1 MKIQLWIAR
10 REPYW
15 QRLDFLL
22 KKIEKKGIKSLKAS
36 EIQELSALYR
46 SVSAD
51 LARAKTFKVG
61 TILIEDLH
69 KLTTRAYS
77 QVYQA
82 PRGQDWGGIWR
93 FYRWGFPETV
103 QKTWPYTTIA
113 TLTFI
118 VGGLI
123 AWWYAW
129 SDPNFIAMVAPPEL
143 ITKVRD
149 DQELWMGSIIGV
161 EPLASSGIMINN
173 MSVSFRVVSVGIVA
187 GILTLFILFY
197 NGLLIGTIATLVGQN
212 NLAYPFWAFVFPH
225 GSLELPAIFLSG
237 GAGLLIARAL
247 LFPGQYKR
255 ADALKIYGL
264 QAAQLVFGIV
274 PLLFIAGIIE
284 GFFSPNP
291 SVPDPLKYVAGLLLF
306 ILLIQ
311 YCSLSKGTSSSSITP
326 Q

>member
-173 MSVSFRVVSVGIVA
+173 MSVSFRVVSGGIVA

-212 NLAYPFWAFVFPH
+212 NLAYPFWA
-225 GSLELPAIFLSG
+225 LSG
-237 GAGLLIARAL
+237 GAGVLIARAL

>member
-1 MKIQLWIAR
+1 MKIQRWIAR
-10 REPYW
+10 REPSW

-22 KKIEKKGIKSLKAS
+22 KKIEKKGIKSLNAA
-36 EIQELSALYR
+36 EIQELSGLYR

-51 LARAKTFKVG
+51 LARAKTFQVG
-61 TILIEDLH
+61 TILIQDLH
-69 KLTTRAYS
+69 QLTTRAYS
-77 QVYQA
+77 QIYQG
-82 PRGQDWGGIWR
+82 PRSQDWGAIWR

-103 QKTWPYTTIA
+103 RKTWECTAIA
-113 TLTFI
+113 TLTFLL
-118 VGGLI
+118 GGLI

-129 SDPNFIAMVAPPEL
+129 SDPAFIPSVVPPEL

-149 DQELWMGSIIGV
+149 DQELWMGSIIGM

-173 MSVSFRVVSVGIVA
+173 MSVSFRIIGGGIIA
-187 GILTLFILFY
+187 GIFTLFILFY
-197 NGLLIGTIATLVGQN
+197 NGLLIGSIATLVGQN

-237 GAGLLIARAL
+237 GAGLLIAKAL
-247 LFPGQYKR
+247 LFPGNYTR
-255 ADALKIYGL
+255 PDAFKIYGL

-291 SVPDPLKYVAGLLLF
+291 SVPDPLKYVVGLFLF
-306 ILLIQ
+306 IVLIQ
-311 YCSLSKGTSSSSITP
+311 YCTVRKQHP
-326 Q
+326 

>member
-1 MKIQLWIAR
+1 MKIQRWIAR
-10 REPYW
+10 REPHW

-22 KKIEKKGIKSLKAS
+22 KKIEKKGIKSLKAP
-36 EIQELSALYR
+36 EIQELSGLYR

-51 LARAKTFKVG
+51 LARAKSFQVG
-61 TILIEDLH
+61 TILIQDLH
-69 KLTTRAYS
+69 HLTTRAYS
-77 QVYQA
+77 QIYQG
-82 PRGQDWGGIWR
+82 PRTQNWGGIWK

-103 QKTWPYTTIA
+103 QKTWQYTAIA
-113 TLTFI
+113 TLTFLL
-118 VGGLI
+118 GGLI
-123 AWWYAW
+123 AWWYCW
-129 SDPNFIAMVAPPEL
+129 SDPNFIALVVPSEL

-149 DQELWMGSIIGV
+149 DQELWMGSIIGM

-173 MSVSFRVVSVGIVA
+173 MSVSFRVIGGGIIA

-197 NGLLIGTIATLVGQN
+197 NGLLIGSIATLVGQN

-237 GAGLLIARAL
+237 GAGLLIAKGL
-247 LFPGQYKR
+247 LFPGKYNR
-255 ADALKIYGL
+255 SDALKIYGL
-264 QAAQLVFGIV
+264 QAAKLVFGIV

-291 SVPDPLKYVAGLLLF
+291 SVPDSLKYVVGLLLF

-311 YCSLSKGTSSSSITP
+311 YCTISK
-326 Q
+326 QHKKQV

>member
-1 MKIQLWIAR
+1 MKIQRWIAR
-10 REPYW
+10 REPAW

-22 KKIEKKGIKSLKAS
+22 KKIEKKGIKSLNAS

-51 LARAKTFKVG
+51 LARAKTFEVG
-61 TILIEDLH
+61 NTLTQDLH
-69 KLTTRAYS
+69 QLTTRAYS
-77 QVYQA
+77 QIYQG
-82 PRGQDWGGIWR
+82 PRGQDWGAIWR

-103 QKTWPYTTIA
+103 QQTWPCTAIA
-113 TLTFI
+113 TFTFLL
-118 VGGLI
+118 GGLI

-129 SDPNFIAMVAPPEL
+129 SDPAFIPSVVPPEL

-149 DQELWMGSIIGV
+149 EQELWMGSIIGI

-173 MSVSFRVVSVGIVA
+173 MSVSFRIIGGGIIA
-187 GILTLFILFY
+187 GIFTLFILFY
-197 NGLLIGTIATLVGQN
+197 NGLLIGSIATLVGQN

-237 GAGLLIARAL
+237 GAGLLIAKAL
-247 LFPGQYKR
+247 LFPGNYTR
-255 ADALKIYGL
+255 VDAFKIYGL
-264 QAAQLVFGIV
+264 QAAQLVFGVV

-291 SVPDPLKYVAGLLLF
+291 SVPDPLKYVVGLLLF
-306 ILLIQ
+306 IVLIQ
-311 YCSLSKGTSSSSITP
+311 YCSVRK
-326 Q
+326 QHQ

>member
-1 MKIQLWIAR
+1 MNLQRWIAR
-10 REPYW
+10 REPFW
-15 QRLDFLL
+15 QRLDSLL

-51 LARAKTFKVG
+51 FARAKTFNLG
-61 TILIEDLH
+61 TTLIQDLH
-69 KLTTRAYS
+69 QLTTRAYS
-77 QVYQA
+77 QIYQG

-103 QKTWPYTTIA
+103 QKTWIYTAIA
-113 TLTFI
+113 TFTFCL
-118 VGGLI
+118 GGLI
-123 AWWYAW
+123 AWWYSW
-129 SDPNFIAMVAPPEL
+129 SDPTFISLVVPPEL

-149 DQELWMGSIIGV
+149 EQELWMGSIIGM
-161 EPLASSGIMINN
+161 EPLASSNIMINN
-173 MSVSFRVVSVGIVA
+173 MSVSFRIIGGGIVL
-187 GILTLFILFY
+187 GIFTLFVLFY
-197 NGLLIGTIATLVGQN
+197 NGLLIGSVATLVGQN

-237 GAGLLIARAL
+237 SAGLLIAKAL
-247 LFPGQYKR
+247 LFPGNYKR
-255 ADALKIYGL
+255 ADAFKIYGL

-274 PLLFIAGIIE
+274 PLLFVAGIIE

-291 SVPDPLKYVAGLLLF
+291 SVPDPLKYVVGLLLL

-311 YCSLSKGTSSSSITP
+311 YCSLSK
-326 Q
+326 

>member
-173 MSVSFRVVSVGIVA
+173 VA